1 MKQKHLRQDNKQLD
15 VSDPKQQQQQQ
26 HQQHREKKVNPE
38 IGDLVDAMSY
48 SSDTENTTETE
59 SINKYSHRR
68 KSSTTI
74 NHAHISIKH
83 LDSTD
88 GGGISNNS
96 SISEDDDDDD
106 DGSSGK
112 TGRVRFAM
120 NAIQR
125 HEVESHFDYSDKER
139 SKYWWSDRE
148 KDRMMAKHERLV
160 AKYEQ
165 QKQRKK
171 PGSTKKTKKIQSY
184 RGLES
189 WTSAGSLKLDY
200 TIEQCISAVMD
211 EQDRQWNENDD
222 DSSNIS
228 KCSIK
233 VTEDSARRARL
244 NGLQDAQE
252 ALRVRGESW
261 ALNASDEMSVG
272 SVASYGTAAFAKKKK
287 RSKLLAKLDD
297 SYKGKNTKKED
308 VLSSLN
314 SSSTSFK
321 KIKKKKRKDNSSRKK
336 TSSNNDDEESSTISK
351 TKKKNGDDSST
362 TSKTKR
368 KKSKSKKSSKS
379 SKNMKYF
386 SLKNSIDDDDDDDN
400 VEAAKTKD
408 DNEVK
413 GKKKQAK
420 GEETFEKDHVNI
432 FEIDI
437 NNITANTTSPQEEEE
452 QEELKSIGD
461 MVVNAPN
468 DTDLVSPLS
477 TYNNKGGKHDV
488 DESPLLATLR
498 RQQQKL
504 KKQALLTQTPVDK
517 QSSRD
522 YEEEEDDDNV
532 SPLLLTLRRQQR
544 EQANDSHTSLTSE
557 TSDPPGRRPRRL
569 TSRHV
574 EGNDTIPE
582 KRATTIP
589 STTTTTTTEKIS
601 RPSTIS
607 NKNRTK
613 SSSSSAS
620 ADTRSADRRN
630 SFRGLRNG
638 ATNFFKTGGKGTT
651 ITANKKS
658 NKSTSSTTKSST
670 K

>member
-1 MKQKHLRQDNKQLD
+1 MKQKHLKQDNKQL
-15 VSDPKQQQQQQ
+15 
-26 HQQHREKKVNPE
+26 
-38 IGDLVDAMSY
+38 DLVDAMSY

-96 SISEDDDDDD
+96 SISEDDEDDD

-336 TSSNNDDEESSTISK
+336 TSSNNDDEESSTRSK
-351 TKKKNGDDSST
+351 TKKKSGDDSST

-368 KKSKSKKSSKS
+368 KNSKSKKSSKG

-386 SLKNSIDDDDDDDN
+386 SLKNSIDDDDDDN
-400 VEAAKTKD
+400 IEAAKTKD

-452 QEELKSIGD
+452 LKSIGD

-477 TYNNKGGKHDV
+477 TYNNKGGKHDA

-504 KKQALLTQTPVDK
+504 KKQTFLTQTTVDK

-589 STTTTTTTEKIS
+589 STTTTTTTTEKIS

>member
-1 MKQKHLRQDNKQLD
+1 MKQKHLKQDNKQL
-15 VSDPKQQQQQQ
+15 
-26 HQQHREKKVNPE
+26 
-38 IGDLVDAMSY
+38 DLVDAMSY

-96 SISEDDDDDD
+96 SISEEDDDDD

-321 KIKKKKRKDNSSRKK
+321 KIKKKKKKVNSSKKK

-351 TKKKNGDDSST
+351 TKKKSGDDSST

-368 KKSKSKKSSKS
+368 KNSKSKKSSKG

-386 SLKNSIDDDDDDDN
+386 SLKNSIDDDDDDDDDN
-400 VEAAKTKD
+400 IEAAKTKD

-437 NNITANTTSPQEEEE
+437 NNITANTTSPQEE
-452 QEELKSIGD
+452 QEELKSIRD

-477 TYNNKGGKHDV
+477 TYNNKRGKHDA
-488 DESPLLATLR
+488 DESPLLTTLR

-504 KKQALLTQTPVDK
+504 KKQTFLTQTTVDK

>member
-1 MKQKHLRQDNKQLD
+1 MKQKHLKQDNKQLD

-336 TSSNNDDEESSTISK
+336 TSSNNDDEESSTRSK
-351 TKKKNGDDSST
+351 TKKKSGDDSST
-362 TSKTKR
+362 TSKTKK

-452 QEELKSIGD
+452 LKSIGD

-504 KKQALLTQTPVDK
+504 KKQTFLTQTTVDK

-544 EQANDSHTSLTSE
+544 EQANESHTSLTSE

>member
-1 MKQKHLRQDNKQLD
+1 MKQKHLKQDNKQL
-15 VSDPKQQQQQQ
+15 
-26 HQQHREKKVNPE
+26 
-38 IGDLVDAMSY
+38 DLVDAMSY

-83 LDSTD
+83 LDGTD

-96 SISEDDDDDD
+96 SISEDDDDDDD

-386 SLKNSIDDDDDDDN
+386 SLKNSIDDDDDN

-420 GEETFEKDHVNI
+420 GEETYEKDHVNI

>member
-1 MKQKHLRQDNKQLD
+1 MKQKHLKQDNKQL
-15 VSDPKQQQQQQ
+15 
-26 HQQHREKKVNPE
+26 
-38 IGDLVDAMSY
+38 DLVDAMSY

-321 KIKKKKRKDNSSRKK
+321 KIKKKKKKDNSSRKK
-336 TSSNNDDEESSTISK
+336 TSSNNDDEESSTRSK
-351 TKKKNGDDSST
+351 TKKKSGDDSST

-368 KKSKSKKSSKS
+368 KNSKSKKSSKG

-386 SLKNSIDDDDDDDN
+386 SLKNSIDDDDDDN
-400 VEAAKTKD
+400 IEAAKTKD

-544 EQANDSHTSLTSE
+544 EQANESHTSLTSE

-589 STTTTTTTEKIS
+589 STTTTTTTTEKIS

-620 ADTRSADRRN
+620 ADTRSVDSHK

>member
-1 MKQKHLRQDNKQLD
+1 MKQKHLKQDNKQL
-15 VSDPKQQQQQQ
+15 
-26 HQQHREKKVNPE
+26 
-38 IGDLVDAMSY
+38 DLVDAMSY

-88 GGGISNNS
+88 SGGISNNS
-96 SISEDDDDDD
+96 SISGDDDDDD
-106 DGSSGK
+106 DDNGSSGK

-321 KIKKKKRKDNSSRKK
+321 KIKKKKKKVNSSKKK
-336 TSSNNDDEESSTISK
+336 TSSNNDDEESSTRSK
-351 TKKKNGDDSST
+351 TKKKSGDDSST

-368 KKSKSKKSSKS
+368 KNSKSKKSSKG

-386 SLKNSIDDDDDDDN
+386 SLKNSIDDDDDDN
-400 VEAAKTKD
+400 IEAAKTKD

-420 GEETFEKDHVNI
+420 GEETYEKDHVNI

-477 TYNNKGGKHDV
+477 TYNNKGGKHDA

-544 EQANDSHTSLTSE
+544 EQANESHTSLTSE

-607 NKNRTK
+607 DKNRTK

-620 ADTRSADRRN
+620 ADTRSVN
-630 SFRGLRNG
+630 SHKSFRGLRNG

>member
-1 MKQKHLRQDNKQLD
+1 MKQKHLKQDNKQLD
-15 VSDPKQQQQQQ
+15 
-26 HQQHREKKVNPE
+26 
-38 IGDLVDAMSY
+38 LVDAMSC

-83 LDSTD
+83 LDGTD

-165 QKQRKK
+165 QKLRKK

-211 EQDRQWNENDD
+211 EQDRQWNENHD
-222 DSSNIS
+222 DSSSIS

-321 KIKKKKRKDNSSRKK
+321 KIKKKKKKDNSSRKK
-336 TSSNNDDEESSTISK
+336 TSLNNDDEESSTISK
-351 TKKKNGDDSST
+351 TKKKSGDDSST

-368 KKSKSKKSSKS
+368 KNSKSKKSSKG

-386 SLKNSIDDDDDDDN
+386 SLKNSIDDDDDDN
-400 VEAAKTKD
+400 IEAAKTKD

-452 QEELKSIGD
+452 LKSIGD

-477 TYNNKGGKHDV
+477 TYNNKGGKHDA
-488 DESPLLATLR
+488 DESPLLTTLR

-544 EQANDSHTSLTSE
+544 EQANESHTSLTSE

-589 STTTTTTTEKIS
+589 STTTTTTDKIS

-607 NKNRTK
+607 DKNRTK

>member
-1 MKQKHLRQDNKQLD
+1 MKQKHLKQDNKQL
-15 VSDPKQQQQQQ
+15 
-26 HQQHREKKVNPE
+26 
-38 IGDLVDAMSY
+38 DLVDAMSY

-88 GGGISNNS
+88 SGGISNNS
-96 SISEDDDDDD
+96 SISGDDDDDD
-106 DGSSGK
+106 DDNGSSGK

-321 KIKKKKRKDNSSRKK
+321 KIKKKKKKVNSSKKK

-351 TKKKNGDDSST
+351 TKKKSGDDYST

-368 KKSKSKKSSKS
+368 KNSKSKKSSKG

-386 SLKNSIDDDDDDDN
+386 SLKNSIDDDDDDN
-400 VEAAKTKD
+400 IEAAKTKD

-452 QEELKSIGD
+452 QEELKSIRD

-477 TYNNKGGKHDV
+477 TYNNKGGKHDA
-488 DESPLLATLR
+488 DESPLLTTLR

-504 KKQALLTQTPVDK
+504 KKQTFLTQTTVDK

-582 KRATTIP
+582 QHATTIP
-589 STTTTTTTEKIS
+589 STTTTTTTDKIS

-607 NKNRTK
+607 GKNRTK
-613 SSSSSAS
+613 SLSSSAS
-620 ADTRSADRRN
+620 ADTRSVN
-630 SFRGLRNG
+630 SHKSFRGLRNG

>member
-1 MKQKHLRQDNKQLD
+1 
-15 VSDPKQQQQQQ
+15 
-26 HQQHREKKVNPE
+26 
-38 IGDLVDAMSY
+38 MSY

-351 TKKKNGDDSST
+351 TKKKSGDDSST

-368 KKSKSKKSSKS
+368 KNSKSKKSSKG

-386 SLKNSIDDDDDDDN
+386 SLKNSIDDDDDDN
-400 VEAAKTKD
+400 IEAAKTKD

-452 QEELKSIGD
+452 QEELKSIRD

>member
-1 MKQKHLRQDNKQLD
+1 MKQKHLKQDNKQLD

-26 HQQHREKKVNPE
+26 QQNRKKKMNAE
-38 IGDLVDAMSY
+38 IEQDDHVDALSY

-59 SINKYSHRR
+59 SINKHSHRR
-68 KSSTTI
+68 KSSGNI
-74 NHAHISIKH
+74 SHAHISIKH
-83 LDSTD
+83 LNSTD
-88 GGGISNNS
+88 GGGSSSNNS
-96 SISEDDDDDD
+96 SSSD

-112 TGRVRFAM
+112 TGVRFAM

-125 HEVESHFDYSDKER
+125 HEVESHFDYSDRER

-165 QKQRKK
+165 QKQAKK

-189 WTSAGSLKLDY
+189 WTAAGSLKLDY

-222 DSSNIS
+222 DSTNIS

-287 RSKLLAKLDD
+287 RSKLLARLDD
-297 SYKGKNTKKED
+297 SYNGRNTKKED

-314 SSSTSFK
+314 SSSTSFQ
-321 KIKKKKRKDNSSRKK
+321 KIKKKKKKGSSKK
-336 TSSNNDDEESSTISK
+336 KASNNDDE
-351 TKKKNGDDSST
+351 SST
-362 TSKTKR
+362 TSKTK
-368 KKSKSKKSSKS
+368 KKKKSKKSSKS
-379 SKNMKYF
+379 IKNMEYS
-386 SLKNSIDDDDDDDN
+386 SLKNSDDDDN
-400 VEAAKTKD
+400 IEAATTKNG
-408 DNEVK
+408 NEVK
-413 GKKKQAK
+413 KKKKQAK
-420 GEETFEKDHVNI
+420 GEETFEKDHVSI
-432 FEIDI
+432 SEIDI
-437 NNITANTTSPQEEEE
+437 TTSTANTTSPQEEE
-452 QEELKSIGD
+452 QKSIGD
-461 MVVNAPN
+461 MVVNAP
-468 DTDLVSPLS
+468 DDADLVSPLS
-477 TYNNKGGKHDV
+477 TYYNKGGKHDV

-504 KKQALLTQTPVDK
+504 KQQAFLKQTPIDKQA
-517 QSSRD
+517 SRD
-522 YEEEEDDDNV
+522 YEEEEDDNV
-532 SPLLLTLRRQQR
+532 SPLLLTLRRQQKK
-544 EQANDSHTSLTSE
+544 QANEPHNPE

-569 TSRHV
+569 ASRHV
-574 EGNDTIPE
+574 ENDTIPE
-582 KRATTIP
+582 NRATTIS
-589 STTTTTTTEKIS
+589 STKTTTEKIV

-607 NKNRTK
+607 EKNRTK
-613 SSSSSAS
+613 SSSSFAS
-620 ADTRSADRRN
+620 ADTSGGDSRK

-651 ITANKKS
+651 TTANKKS
-658 NKSTSSTTKSST
+658 NRPTSSTTKSST

>member
-1 MKQKHLRQDNKQLD
+1 MKQKHLKQDNKQLD
-15 VSDPKQQQQQQ
+15 VSDPKQQQQQ
-26 HQQHREKKVNPE
+26 HQQHRKKKMNAE
-38 IGDLVDAMSY
+38 IEQVDHNDALSF

-59 SINKYSHRR
+59 SINKHSHHRR
-68 KSSTTI
+68 KSSGYI

-83 LDSTD
+83 LDTD
-88 GGGISNNS
+88 GGGSNNS
-96 SISEDDDDDD
+96 NSSND
-106 DGSSGK
+106 DGCSK
-112 TGRVRFAM
+112 TGVRFAM

-125 HEVESHFDYSDKER
+125 HEVESHFDFSDRER

-165 QKQRKK
+165 QKQTKK
-171 PGSTKKTKKIQSY
+171 PGSTKKTSTKKIQSH

-189 WTSAGSLKLDY
+189 WTAAGSLKLDY

-222 DSSNIS
+222 DSTNIS

-287 RSKLLAKLDD
+287 RSKLLARLDD
-297 SYKGKNTKKED
+297 SYNGKNTKKED

-321 KIKKKKRKDNSSRKK
+321 KIKKKKKKDSSKKK
-336 TSSNNDDEESSTISK
+336 TSNNNDE
-351 TKKKNGDDSST
+351 SST
-362 TSKTKR
+362 TSKTKKK
-368 KKSKSKKSSKS
+368 KKSNKSSKKSSK
-379 SKNMKYF
+379 NTKYS
-386 SLKNSIDDDDDDDN
+386 SLKDSDTDN
-400 VEAAKTKD
+400 VEAATAKD

-413 GKKKQAK
+413 KKKKQAK
-420 GEETFEKDHVNI
+420 GEETFEKDQINI
-432 FEIDI
+432 SEIDI
-437 NNITANTTSPQEEEE
+437 TNSTVNTTSPPQEEEQ

-461 MVVNAPN
+461 MVVNAPD

-477 TYNNKGGKHDV
+477 TYYNKGGNHDT
-488 DESPLLATLR
+488 DESPLLTTLR
-498 RQQQKL
+498 LQQQKL
-504 KKQALLTQTPVDK
+504 KQQMFLTQTPIDK
-517 QSSRD
+517 QASRD
-522 YEEEEDDDNV
+522 YEEEVDDNV
-532 SPLLLTLRRQQR
+532 SPLLLTLRRQQKK
-544 EQANDSHTSLTSE
+544 QAKESHTPQ

-569 TSRHV
+569 ASRHV
-574 EGNDTIPE
+574 ENNTIPE
-582 KRATTIP
+582 NRATTIP
-589 STTTTTTTEKIS
+589 SATSTTTTEKIS
-601 RPSTIS
+601 RPSTITE
-607 NKNRTK
+607 KNRIK

-620 ADTRSADRRN
+620 ADTSGSESRK

-651 ITANKKS
+651 TTTNKKS

>member
-15 VSDPKQQQQQQ
+15 VSDPKQQQQQ

-336 TSSNNDDEESSTISK
+336 TSSNNDDEESSTRSK
-351 TKKKNGDDSST
+351 TKKKSGDDSST

-368 KKSKSKKSSKS
+368 KNSKSKKSSKG

-386 SLKNSIDDDDDDDN
+386 SLKNSIDDDDDDN
-400 VEAAKTKD
+400 IEAAKTKD

-452 QEELKSIGD
+452 LKSIGD

-477 TYNNKGGKHDV
+477 TYNNKGGKHDA

-544 EQANDSHTSLTSE
+544 EQANESHTSLTSE

-589 STTTTTTTEKIS
+589 STTTTTTTTTEKIS

>member
-15 VSDPKQQQQQQ
+15 VSDPKQQQQQ
-26 HQQHREKKVNPE
+26 HQQHREKKINSE
-38 IGDLVDAMSY
+38 NEDLVDAMSY

-96 SISEDDDDDD
+96 SISGDDDDDD
-106 DGSSGK
+106 DDNGSSGK

-321 KIKKKKRKDNSSRKK
+321 KIKKKKKKDNSSRKK
-336 TSSNNDDEESSTISK
+336 TSSNNDDEESSTRSK
-351 TKKKNGDDSST
+351 TKKKSGDDSST

-368 KKSKSKKSSKS
+368 KNSKSKKSSKG

-386 SLKNSIDDDDDDDN
+386 SLKNSIDDDDDDN
-400 VEAAKTKD
+400 IEAAKTKD

-437 NNITANTTSPQEEEE
+437 NNITANTTSPQEED
-452 QEELKSIGD
+452 ELKSIGD

-544 EQANDSHTSLTSE
+544 EQANESHTSLTSE

>member
-1 MKQKHLRQDNKQLD
+1 MKQKHLKQDNKQL
-15 VSDPKQQQQQQ
+15 
-26 HQQHREKKVNPE
+26 
-38 IGDLVDAMSY
+38 DLVDAMSY

-368 KKSKSKKSSKS
+368 KNSKSKKSSKG

-386 SLKNSIDDDDDDDN
+386 SLKNSIDDDDDDN
-400 VEAAKTKD
+400 IEAAKTKD

-452 QEELKSIGD
+452 QEELKSIRD

-477 TYNNKGGKHDV
+477 TYNNKGGKHDA

-504 KKQALLTQTPVDK
+504 KKQTFLTQTTVDK

-589 STTTTTTTEKIS
+589 STTTTTTEKIS

>member
-1 MKQKHLRQDNKQLD
+1 MKQKHLKQDNKQL
-15 VSDPKQQQQQQ
+15 
-26 HQQHREKKVNPE
+26 
-38 IGDLVDAMSY
+38 DLVDAMSY

-321 KIKKKKRKDNSSRKK
+321 KIKKKKKKDSSSRKK

-351 TKKKNGDDSST
+351 TKKKSGDDSST

-368 KKSKSKKSSKS
+368 KNSKSKKSSKG

-386 SLKNSIDDDDDDDN
+386 SLKNSVDDDDDN
-400 VEAAKTKD
+400 IEAAKTKD

-452 QEELKSIGD
+452 LKSIGD

-468 DTDLVSPLS
+468 DTQLVSPLS

-504 KKQALLTQTPVDK
+504 KKQALLTQISVDK

-544 EQANDSHTSLTSE
+544 EQANESHTSLTSE

-601 RPSTIS
+601 RSSTIS
-607 NKNRTK
+607 DKNRTK
-613 SSSSSAS
+613 ISSSSAS
-620 ADTRSADRRN
+620 SDTRSVDSRK

>member
-1 MKQKHLRQDNKQLD
+1 MKQKHLKQDNKQL
-15 VSDPKQQQQQQ
+15 
-26 HQQHREKKVNPE
+26 
-38 IGDLVDAMSY
+38 DLVDAMSY

-336 TSSNNDDEESSTISK
+336 TSSNNDDEESSTRSK
-351 TKKKNGDDSST
+351 TKKKSGDDSST

-368 KKSKSKKSSKS
+368 KNSKSKKSSKG

-386 SLKNSIDDDDDDDN
+386 SLKNSIDDDDDDN
-400 VEAAKTKD
+400 IEAAKTKD

-452 QEELKSIGD
+452 QEELKSIRD

-504 KKQALLTQTPVDK
+504 KKQTFLTQTTVDK

>member
-1 MKQKHLRQDNKQLD
+1 MKQKHLKQDNKQL
-15 VSDPKQQQQQQ
+15 
-26 HQQHREKKVNPE
+26 
-38 IGDLVDAMSY
+38 DLVDAMSY

-96 SISEDDDDDD
+96 SISEDDEDDD

-336 TSSNNDDEESSTISK
+336 TSSNNDDEESSTRSK
-351 TKKKNGDDSST
+351 TKKKSGDDSST

-368 KKSKSKKSSKS
+368 KNSKSKKSSKG

-400 VEAAKTKD
+400 IEAAKTKD

-452 QEELKSIGD
+452 LKSIGD

-477 TYNNKGGKHDV
+477 TYNNKGGKHDA

-504 KKQALLTQTPVDK
+504 KKQTFLTQTTVDK